1 MGYVLVGLLV
11 VLIVAA
17 GVTAFV
23 LSSRR
28 HQRDLPR
35 ASADED
41 YGGGKPGSDTAI
53 FAQDPDAPLGDTREH
68 AGEQEAGATV
78 EGSDE
83 GHGEEAASRPTD
95 GGHRAPPVDGGE
107 GEGRRRV

>member
-11 VLIVAA
+11 VVIVAA
-17 GVTAFV
+17 GVTVLV

-28 HQRDLPR
+28 HQRDLSR

-68 AGEQEAGATV
+68 AGEQEDGATV
-78 EGSDE
+78 EGLD
-83 GHGEEAASRPTD
+83 GRGEEAGRRAAD
-95 GGHRAPPVDGGE
+95 GHSAPPVDGGE

>member
-11 VLIVAA
+11 VVIVAA
-17 GVTAFV
+17 GVTALV

-28 HQRDLPR
+28 HQRDMPR
-35 ASADED
+35 TSSDAD

-53 FAQDPDAPLGDTREH
+53 FAQDPDVPLGDTAEH
-68 AGEQEAGATV
+68 AGEQQDGETVADADEGGGEAGR
-78 EGSDE
+78 
-83 GHGEEAASRPTD
+83 RPA

-107 GEGRRRV
+107 GEGRRAV

>member
-1 MGYVLVGLLV
+1 MGSVLVGLLV
-11 VLIVAA
+11 VVIVAA
-17 GVTAFV
+17 GVTFLV

-41 YGGGKPGSDTAI
+41 YGGGKPGSDSAI
-53 FAQDPDAPLGDTREH
+53 FAQDPDVPLGDTADH
-68 AGEQEAGATV
+68 AGEQEEGETV
-78 EGSDE
+78 EGVDE
-83 GHGEEAASRPTD
+83 GGEETAPRPD

-107 GEGRRRV
+107 GEGRRAI

>member
-11 VLIVAA
+11 VVIIAA
-17 GVTAFV
+17 GVTVLV

-28 HQRDLPR
+28 NQRDLAR
-35 ASADED
+35 ASTDED

-53 FAQDPDAPLGDTREH
+53 FARDPDVPLGNTAEH
-68 AGEQEAGATV
+68 AGEQEDGATV
-78 EGSDE
+78 EGVDE
-83 GHGEEAASRPTD
+83 GRAEPPRPRE
-95 GGHRAPPVDGGE
+95 GHSAPPTTGGE

>member
-11 VLIVAA
+11 VVIVAA
-17 GVTAFV
+17 GVTALV

-35 ASADED
+35 ASTDED

-53 FAQDPDAPLGDTREH
+53 FAQDPDVPLGDTGEH
-68 AGEQEAGATV
+68 AGEQEDGATV
-78 EGSDE
+78 EGTDE
-83 GHGEEAASRPTD
+83 GGAAPRAP
-95 GGHRAPPVDGGE
+95 GGHSAPPVDGGE
-107 GEGRRRV
+107 GEGRRAV

>member
-11 VLIVAA
+11 IVIVAA
-17 GVTAFV
+17 GVTLLI

-53 FAQDPDAPLGDTREH
+53 FARDPDVPLGDTAEH
-68 AGEQEAGATV
+68 AGEQEDGETV
-78 EGSDE
+78 EGLDGRGGE
-83 GHGEEAASRPTD
+83 AARRPADGHG
-95 GGHRAPPVDGGE
+95 APPVDGGE

>member
-11 VLIVAA
+11 VVIVAA
-17 GVTAFV
+17 GVTVLV

-28 HQRDLPR
+28 HQRDLSR

-53 FAQDPDAPLGDTREH
+53 FAQDPGAPLGDTREH
-68 AGEQEAGATV
+68 AGEQEDGATV

-83 GHGEEAASRPTD
+83 GGREEAASRAPD
-95 GGHRAPPVDGGE
+95 GGHSAPPVDGGE